1 MVDATHTDL
10 LSYGARYDSS
20 IEWMFDLYQSMAL
33 PVNRSH
39 YNFAAGLVLCL
50 PHAQVINAER
60 CCGRVVSSQ

>member
-1 MVDATHTDL
+1 MQTHTDL
-10 LSYGARYDSS
+10 LSYGARDDSS